1 MHVPL
6 HFINED
12 SCHGVKIEGGNISH
26 ALNDIEISCLPKDL
40 PEYIEVDM
48 AALKVG
54 ENIHLSNLTLPAG
67 VESVA
72 LSHGGDHDLLVS
84 AVNAARGSSDE
95 EESAAAP
102 EDEAEGSSEEE

>member
-1 MHVPL
+1 M
-6 HFINED
+6 
-12 SCHGVKIEGGNISH
+12 SH

-54 ENIHLSNLTLPAG
+54 DNVHLSDLVLPKG

-72 LSHGGDHDLLVS
+72 LAHGEDHDLLVS
-84 AVNAARGSSDE
+84 AVNAPRGGGDEAEQATDDAADTEESSDE
-95 EESAAAP
+95 
-102 EDEAEGSSEEE
+102 